1 MKQLFLSAALLVI
14 VFLNAQVKIGGNPT
28 SMNNASLLELES
40 TTQGLL
46 PPRMTNSQMTLIGSP
61 GRPPAGMQVWCTNC
75 VTSGEMRVYNG
86 SSWTTF
92 SSAPAPSTVAI
103 GLHPELG
110 GYVFYVST
118 DGLHGLVSETQDQGT
133 STWYGAQNLISIPE
147 THSTDGKKF
156 IDWRLPTIYEL
167 TQMYNSRSAIGGSL
181 YAYYWSRTEYDSTN
195 AYGFN
200 FFNGY
205 ANYGE
210 SKYYTYLVRG
220 VRAF

>member
-14 VFLNAQVKIGGNPT
+14 GFLNAQVKIGDNPT

-46 PPRMTNSQMTLIGSP
+46 PPRMTNSQMIAIAI
-61 GRPPAGMQVWCTNC
+61 PPAGMQVWCTDC
-75 VTSGEMRVYNG
+75 GTSGEMRVYNG
-86 SSWTTF
+86 TAWTTF

-133 STWYGAQNLISIPE
+133 SSWYGAQNLISDPA
-147 THSTDGKKF
+147 THSTEGKKF
-156 IDWRLPTIYEL
+156 TDWRLPTLYEL
-167 TQMYNSRSAIGGSL
+167 TQIYNSRIAIGVFSGT
-181 YAYYWSRTEYDSTN
+181 YYWSSTEFASAN
-195 AYGFN
+195 AYGFTFYSGGADN
-200 FFNGY
+200 YGKNY
-205 ANYGE
+205 AND
-210 SKYYTYLVRG
+210 VRG